1 MWTVKSHGALG
12 PYAVNVTALQSGHS
26 EHLYRGVYV
35 LIC

>member
-12 PYAVNVTALQSGHS
+12 SYAVNVATLQSGHS

-35 LIC
+35 FIC